1 MNVDAKKLV
10 LIEKILHTK
19 REDVLEQLQAILDA
33 TEPELRPEQK
43 SFLDERLADPRE
55 GEDWEVVKARLRRKA

>member
-19 REDVLEQLQAILDA
+19 REDVLEQLQAILEA
-33 TEPELRPEQK
+33 TEPELEPEQK
-43 SFLDERLADPRE
+43 TSLDERLADSRE
-55 GEDWEVVKARLRRKA
+55 GEDWEIVKARLRRKP